1 MRSGKEGGGKGP
13 LVQTEKSGTLG
24 TVNDQTLF
32 CFRLCSEASNSMKSS
47 NPNSG
52 TYETQIAPTL
62 DTTEPTPAKGQGGLA
77 VVAIAGNIVGRKP
90 ENGGNGDGFK
100 TDGKMYTLT
109 ATDRPG
115 VCYENHAQDARYSE
129 KATCPTVTSRYGT
142 GGGNV
147 PLTIGTYKIN
157 RREGDVRESEGIAP
171 TLEAAMGEGGG
182 NVPLTFGKVSR
193 ARGKDGLGE
202 RWDEIKVAST
212 RNCMDVGDARTQ
224 EAVVGAAQVRRLT
237 LVECE
242 RLQGFSDNYTQIPY
256 RGKPAE
262 RCPDA
267 PRYKAIGNSWAVPVV
282 RWIGQR
288 IDDYLEGKLDT

>member
-1 MRSGKEGGGKGP
+1 MQ
-13 LVQTEKSGTLG
+13 VEKSGTLG

-32 CFRLCSEASNSMKSS
+32 VCYVICSEGSNSMKSS
-47 NPNSG
+47 NPHSG
-52 TYETQIAPTL
+52 IYKTEVAPTI
-62 DTTEPTPAKGQGGLA
+62 DTTEQSPAKKQGGLA
-77 VVAIAGNIVGRKP
+77 VV
-90 ENGGNGDGFK
+90 D
-100 TDGKMYTLT
+100 
-109 ATDRPG
+109 
-115 VCYENHAQDARYSE
+115 VCYENHAQDARYTE
-129 KATCPTVTSRYGT
+129 KSTCPTVTARYGT
-142 GGGNV
+142 GGGN
-147 PLTIGTYKIN
+147 I
-157 RREGDVRESEGIAP
+157 
-171 TLEAAMGEGGG
+171 
-182 NVPLTFGKVSR
+182 PLTFGKVSR